1 MTGKLLLLAVLLAL
15 GTGLVGGL
23 IGVALFSGD
32 TAALEDEISGLQGR
46 LNSLEETTSTTASQ
60 VQETAANLAQLQEAV
75 EGLRA
80 ELASLREAGVSP
92 AGLQTPSAGLAV
104 AYVDLTSLVNQIFEP
119 VQTTVDFKNQELQ
132 DLRQR
137 HEAGEI
143 DDETYRRES
152 LKVQVELLAAP
163 LNWDLSLIQ
172 KMAASSEF
180 ADIQDR
186 LEELR
191 DSILPLRERLDELTS
206 LAEQGDITGFLTL
219 YQQLSP
225 VLQQLDQLISGV
237 VQAML
242 ADVTRDIAQAQG
254 YALVLRAEDAL
265 YMDEARITDLTQ
277 LVKAR
282 VPELFSP

>member
-32 TAALEDEISGLQGR
+32 TAGLEDEIQGLQDR
-46 LNSLEETTSTTASQ
+46 LNSLQETVSTTAAQ
-60 VQETAANLAQLQEAV
+60 VQETAANLAQLQGALD
-75 EGLRA
+75 GLRG
-80 ELASLREAGVSP
+80 ELASLRETGVSP
-92 AGLQTPSAGLAV
+92 AAVQTSSAALAV

-119 VQTTVDFKNQELQ
+119 VQITVDFKNQELQ

-143 DDETYRRES
+143 DDETYQRES

-163 LNWDLSLIQ
+163 LNWDLTLIQ
-172 KMAASSEF
+172 KLAASAEF

-191 DSILPLRERLDELTS
+191 DSILPLRERLDELTA
-206 LAEQGDITGFLTL
+206 LADQGDITGFLSL
-219 YQQLSP
+219 YQQLTP

-254 YALVLRAEDAL
+254 FALVLRTEDAL
-265 YMDEARITDLTQ
+265 YMDEAQLADLTQ

>member
-32 TAALEDEISGLQGR
+32 TAGLEHEIQGLRGR
-46 LNSLEETTSTTASQ
+46 VESLESTVSATASQ
-60 VQETAANLAQLQEAV
+60 VQETAATLAQLQGAV
-75 EGLRA
+75 ESLRA
-80 ELASLREAGVSP
+80 ELASLREAGVAP
-92 AGLQTPSAGLAV
+92 TGVQTPSAGLAV
-104 AYVDLTSLVNQIFEP
+104 AYVDLTGLVNQVFQP
-119 VQTTVDFKNQELQ
+119 VSQTVAVKNQ
-132 DLRQR
+132 DLADLDAR

-163 LNWDLSLIQ
+163 LNWDLTLIQ
-172 KMAASSEF
+172 KLAASPEF
-180 ADIQDR
+180 SHIQDR

-191 DSILPLRERLDELTS
+191 DSVLPLRERLDELTT
-206 LAEQGDITGFLTL
+206 LAEQGDVTGFLTL
-219 YQQLSP
+219 YQQLGP
-225 VLQQLDQLISGV
+225 VLQQLDQLITQV
-237 VQAML
+237 IQAML
-242 ADVTRDIAQAQG
+242 ADVTRNIAQAQG
-254 YALVLRAEDAL
+254 FALVLRTEDAL
-265 YMDEARITDLTQ
+265 YLDEARITDLTP

>member
-32 TAALEDEISGLQGR
+32 TAGLEDEIQGLQGR
-46 LNSLEETTSTTASQ
+46 LNSLQETVSTTAAQ
-60 VQETAANLAQLQEAV
+60 VQETAANLAQLQGALD
-75 EGLRA
+75 GLRG
-80 ELASLREAGVSP
+80 ELASLRETGVSP
-92 AGLQTPSAGLAV
+92 AAVQTPSAALAV

-163 LNWDLSLIQ
+163 LNWDLTLIQ
-172 KMAASSEF
+172 KLAASSEF

-191 DSILPLRERLDELTS
+191 DSILPLRERLDELTA
-206 LAEQGDITGFLTL
+206 LADQGDITGFLSL
-219 YQQLSP
+219 YQQLTP

-254 YALVLRAEDAL
+254 FALVLRTEDAL
-265 YMDEARITDLTQ
+265 YMDEAQLADLTQ

>member
-32 TAALEDEISGLQGR
+32 TAGLEDEIQGLQGR
-46 LNSLEETTSTTASQ
+46 LNSLQETVSTTAAQ
-60 VQETAANLAQLQEAV
+60 VQETAANLAQLQGALD
-75 EGLRA
+75 GLRG

-92 AGLQTPSAGLAV
+92 AAVQTPSAALAV

-119 VQTTVDFKNQELQ
+119 VQITVDFKNQELQ

-143 DDETYRRES
+143 DDETYQRES

-163 LNWDLSLIQ
+163 LNWDLTLIQ
-172 KMAASSEF
+172 KLAASAEF

-191 DSILPLRERLDELTS
+191 DSILPLRERLDELTA
-206 LAEQGDITGFLTL
+206 LADQGDITGFLSL
-219 YQQLSP
+219 YQQLTP

-254 YALVLRAEDAL
+254 FALVLRTEDAL
-265 YMDEARITDLTQ
+265 YMDEAQLADLTQ

>member
-32 TAALEDEISGLQGR
+32 TAGLEDEIQGLQGR
-46 LNSLEETTSTTASQ
+46 LNSLQETVSNTAVQ
-60 VQETAANLAQLQEAV
+60 VQETAANLAQLQGALD
-75 EGLRA
+75 GLRG
-80 ELASLREAGVSP
+80 ELASLREAGVSS
-92 AGLQTPSAGLAV
+92 AAEQTPSAALAV

-163 LNWDLSLIQ
+163 LNWDLTLIQ
-172 KMAASSEF
+172 KLAASSEF

-191 DSILPLRERLDELTS
+191 DSILPLRERLDEL
-206 LAEQGDITGFLTL
+206 
-219 YQQLSP
+219 
-225 VLQQLDQLISGV
+225 
-237 VQAML
+237 
-242 ADVTRDIAQAQG
+242 
-254 YALVLRAEDAL
+254 
-265 YMDEARITDLTQ
+265 
-277 LVKAR
+277 
-282 VPELFSP
+282 

>member
-23 IGVALFSGD
+23 IGVALFSGN

>member
-32 TAALEDEISGLQGR
+32 TAGLEDEIQGLQDR
-46 LNSLEETTSTTASQ
+46 LNSLQETVSTTAAQ
-60 VQETAANLAQLQEAV
+60 VQETAANLAQLQGALD
-75 EGLRA
+75 GLRG

-92 AGLQTPSAGLAV
+92 AAVQTPSAALAV

-143 DDETYRRES
+143 DDETYQRES

-163 LNWDLSLIQ
+163 LNWDLTLIQ
-172 KMAASSEF
+172 KLAASAEF

-191 DSILPLRERLDELTS
+191 DSILPLRERLDELTA
-206 LAEQGDITGFLTL
+206 LADQGDITGFLSL
-219 YQQLSP
+219 YQQLTP

-254 YALVLRAEDAL
+254 FALVLRTEDAL
-265 YMDEARITDLTQ
+265 YMDEAQLADLTQ

>member
-32 TAALEDEISGLQGR
+32 TAGLEDEIQGLQDR
-46 LNSLEETTSTTASQ
+46 LNSLQETVSTTAAQ
-60 VQETAANLAQLQEAV
+60 VQETAANLAQLQGALD
-75 EGLRA
+75 GLRG

-92 AGLQTPSAGLAV
+92 AAVQTPSAALAV

-119 VQTTVDFKNQELQ
+119 VQITVDFKNQELQ

-143 DDETYRRES
+143 DDETYQRES

-163 LNWDLSLIQ
+163 LNWDLTLIQ
-172 KMAASSEF
+172 KLAASAEF

-191 DSILPLRERLDELTS
+191 DSILPLRERLDELTA
-206 LAEQGDITGFLTL
+206 LADQGDITGFLSL
-219 YQQLSP
+219 YQQLTP

-254 YALVLRAEDAL
+254 FALVLRTEDAL
-265 YMDEARITDLTQ
+265 YMDEAQLADLTQ

>member
-23 IGVALFSGD
+23 IGVALLSGD
-32 TAALEDEISGLQGR
+32 TAGLGDEIQGLQGR
-46 LNSLEETTSTTASQ
+46 LDLLQETVSTTAAQ
-60 VQETAANLAQLQEAV
+60 VQETAANLAQLQGALE
-75 EGLRA
+75 ELRG
-80 ELASLREAGVSP
+80 ELASLREAGVTP
-92 AGLQTPSAGLAV
+92 TAVQTPSAELAV

-163 LNWDLSLIQ
+163 LNWDLTLIQ

-180 ADIQDR
+180 ADVQER

-191 DSILPLRERLDELTS
+191 DSILPLRERLNELTT
-206 LAEQGDITGFLTL
+206 LADQGDITGFLSL

-242 ADVTRDIAQAQG
+242 VDITRDIAQAQG
-254 YALVLRAEDAL
+254 FALVLRKEDVL
-265 YMDEARITDLTQ
+265 YMDGARITDLTQ

>member
-163 LNWDLSLIQ
+163 LNWDLGLIQ

-242 ADVTRDIAQAQG
+242 ADITRDIAQAQG

>member
-242 ADVTRDIAQAQG
+242 ADITRDIAQAQG

>member
-32 TAALEDEISGLQGR
+32 SAALEDEISGLQGR

-60 VQETAANLAQLQEAV
+60 VQETATNLAQLQEAV

-80 ELASLREAGVSP
+80 ELASLQEAGVSP

-143 DDETYRRES
+143 DDETYRLES

-242 ADVTRDIAQAQG
+242 ADITRDIAQAQG

>member
-32 TAALEDEISGLQGR
+32 TAGLEDEIQGLQGR
-46 LNSLEETTSTTASQ
+46 LNSLQETVSTTAAQ
-60 VQETAANLAQLQEAV
+60 VQETAANLAQLQGALD
-75 EGLRA
+75 GLRG

-92 AGLQTPSAGLAV
+92 AAVQTPSAALAV

-143 DDETYRRES
+143 DDETYQRES

-163 LNWDLSLIQ
+163 LNWDLTLIQ
-172 KMAASSEF
+172 KLAASAEF

-191 DSILPLRERLDELTS
+191 DSILPLRERLDELTA
-206 LAEQGDITGFLTL
+206 LADQGDITGFLSL
-219 YQQLSP
+219 YQQLTP

-254 YALVLRAEDAL
+254 FALVLRTEDAL
-265 YMDEARITDLTQ
+265 YMDEAQLADLTQ

>member
-1 MTGKLLLLAVLLAL
+1 MLLAVLLAL

-143 DDETYRRES
+143 DDETYRLES

-242 ADVTRDIAQAQG
+242 ADITRDIAQAQG

>member
-32 TAALEDEISGLQGR
+32 TAGLEDEIQGLQGR
-46 LNSLEETTSTTASQ
+46 LNSLQETVSTTAAQ
-60 VQETAANLAQLQEAV
+60 VQETAANLAQLQGALD
-75 EGLRA
+75 GLRG

-92 AGLQTPSAGLAV
+92 AAVQTPSAALAV

-163 LNWDLSLIQ
+163 LNWDLTLIQ
-172 KMAASSEF
+172 KLAASSEF

-191 DSILPLRERLDELTS
+191 DSILPLRERLDELTA
-206 LAEQGDITGFLTL
+206 LADQGDITGFLSL
-219 YQQLSP
+219 YQQLTP

-254 YALVLRAEDAL
+254 FALVLRTEDAL
-265 YMDEARITDLTQ
+265 YMDEAQLADLTQ

>member
-143 DDETYRRES
+143 DDETYRLES

-242 ADVTRDIAQAQG
+242 ADITRDIAQAQG

>member
-60 VQETAANLAQLQEAV
+60 VQETATNLAQLQEAV

-242 ADVTRDIAQAQG
+242 ADITRDIAQAQG